1 MLRVGITGHRDLH
14 TKHCIEYKRT
24 IHHQLKYLKN
34 RYENLLLLS
43 SIAEGADRLVVNE
56 AITLDILYSI
66 VLPMRYDIYVKDF
79 DTKSKEDFDTLLLKA
94 EKITVMPLAICR
106 NAQYELASRYISD
119 HSDLLIALWD
129 GMYNGLQGGTSE
141 TVKYHLSQ
149 NKPLWH
155 LKVDRK
161 SI

>member
-1 MLRVGITGHRDLH
+1 MLKVGITGHRNLH
-14 TKHCIEYKRT
+14 TKHCIQYKRSVY
-24 IHHQLKYLKN
+24 HRLKYLKS

-43 SIAEGADRLVVNE
+43 SIADGADRLVIYE
-56 AITLDILYSI
+56 AISLNIPYRVIS
-66 VLPMRYDIYVKDF
+66 PMRYNMYIKDF
-79 DTKSKEDFDTLLLKA
+79 DKKSKKEFDILLTKA
-94 EKITVMPLAICR
+94 EKVIVMPFIIDR
-106 NAQYELASRYISD
+106 NAQYELASQYISD

-129 GMYNGLQGGTSE
+129 GTYNGLQGGTSE

-155 LKVDRK
+155 LKVARK